1 MKVAELSGGLL
12 DYWVA
17 RAEMKRGLVFHELKV
32 DDDICWRVLVNPNGP
47 ADTQDGIDVSYC
59 PSADWYDGGPI
70 IKRVH
75 IRLMYL
81 EEGEL
86 FRGAP
91 APHSMWTASIKGQRP
106 EQTGSW
112 LTLVRPETDGRDDEE
127 PLIAAMR
134 AYVGHTFGRE
144 VPIYQPPM
152 TFVLSDRLTPKTS
165 RR

>member
-1 MKVAELSGGLL
+1 MRVSELSGGLL

-17 RAEMKRGLVFHELKV
+17 RAEMRRGLVFHDLKV
-32 DDDICWRVLVNPNGP
+32 DGDTCWHVLVNPNGNP
-47 ADTQDGIDVSYC
+47 DEQAGVDVSYC
-59 PSADWYDGGPI
+59 PSFDWDEGGPI
-70 IKRVH
+70 IKRER
-75 IRLMYL
+75 IRIMHL

-91 APHSMWTASIKGQRP
+91 ASHSMWTASIKGQWP

-134 AYVGHTFGRE
+134 AHVQHTFGRE
-144 VPIYQPPM
+144 VPIYQPRVA
-152 TFVLSDRLTPKTS
+152 FVLPD
-165 RR
+165 